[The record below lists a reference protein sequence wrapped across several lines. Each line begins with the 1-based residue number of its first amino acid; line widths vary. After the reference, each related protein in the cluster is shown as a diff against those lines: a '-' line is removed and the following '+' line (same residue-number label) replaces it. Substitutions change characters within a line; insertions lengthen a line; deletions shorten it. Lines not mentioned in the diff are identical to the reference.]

1 MIFHE
6 VYDKA
11 VTGEDFKQ
19 CLIELKAATVSAGIE
34 NPIYILDN
42 ACIHHYCGLQETIN
56 QLNLNI
62 CPSVFSFSKSY
73 RKHFFSVEKF
83 SYLRRSPL

>member
-1 MIFHE
+1 MIFHKI
-6 VYDKA
+6 YDKA

-19 CLIELKAATVSAGIE
+19 CLIEQKAATVSSKIK

-56 QLNLNI
+56 
-62 CPSVFSFSKSY
+62 
-73 RKHFFSVEKF
+73 
-83 SYLRRSPL
+83 